1 MADSNLEYWRKR
13 EQAQLEANLREEE
26 TYSARLDAQFA
37 LLERTID
44 QLIADFYQRYAT
56 AEGIS
61 LADAQQKISKADI
74 DALAEKAKRYVEL
87 ASQDRRT
94 GSNQAAEYLSKMAND
109 EMRLY
114 NAMMRINRLELL
126 KAEIGMEVDQTY
138 LQMGGTMNTALTK
151 RTDDELRRQS
161 GILGSTVFH
170 NKEDVAAIV
179 NGSFHNATFDQYI
192 WKDCTAL
199 KSNLDVLLTQ
209 GLIAGDNPRE
219 LARRLRKTFT
229 ASRYEA
235 ERLMRT
241 ELARVQTDAQKMS
254 YERNGY
260 DKYMFIS
267 TEDSHTCERCSGKER
282 ECIEKDGFAV
292 EDMEI
297 GENAPPMHPNC
308 RCSTAAHV
316 SEADFE
322 REMMEKFGID
332 MRDHPGRNMSDS
344 GRHTKMVETPPV
356 GKALSEEDKK
366 ELLRFA
372 KEHRINIHGINKFD
386 GDINLV
392 KEYITELTSHS
403 REFPRVFSGKRITL
417 KFDDLSVGN
426 YAITEGKVTTMNR
439 LYTRD
444 KAFTEA
450 SMKDSGWFANP
461 TIGGMARHEMGHIV
475 ESVHGEKGLAF
486 AQQVYYN
493 IHGKHI
499 SAENIIDFIHGEVS
513 FYAFPQVVN
522 EITGDIGY
530 SEHEITSEILASD
543 KDTRFINEMKELW
556 RKEGQK

>member
-26 TYSARLDAQFA
+26 TYSARLDAQFS

-44 QLIADFYQRYAT
+44 QLIADFYQRYAI

-61 LADAQQKISKADI
+61 LADAQQRISKADI

-94 GSNQAAEYLSKMAND
+94 GSNQSAEYLSKMAND

-138 LQMGGTMNTALTK
+138 LQAGGTMDAALTK
-151 RTDDELRRQS
+151 RTDDELRRQA

-199 KSNLDVLLTQ
+199 KSNLDILLTQ

-260 DKYMFIS
+260 DRYMFIS
-267 TEDSHTCERCSGKER
+267 TEDSHTCDRCSDKEK
-282 ECIEKDGFAV
+282 ECIEKDGFLV
-292 EDMEI
+292 KDMEI

-308 RCSTAAHV
+308 RCSTAAHM

-322 REMMEKFGID
+322 REMMERFGVD
-332 MRDHPGRNMSDS
+332 MRDGSKSVELPRELWDARNIPDDIKQGIAEAIDIIQKQYNVQIDEIEYAPFYENEKAPFTFVPYENKGKYNAKLNINSLFDWNDSLDSFNNRIYTKNYQKGTLSSKNLTDLIRHEAAHFMTFQECNTWTDFLIKEREIRREYIPGVSRYNEALEDGS
-344 GRHTKMVETPPV
+344 ETIAEGFV
-356 GKALSEEDKK
+356 RINNGENVSESVKALVERETEKYKK
-366 ELLRFA
+366 
-372 KEHRINIHGINKFD
+372 
-386 GDINLV
+386 
-392 KEYITELTSHS
+392 
-403 REFPRVFSGKRITL
+403 
-417 KFDDLSVGN
+417 
-426 YAITEGKVTTMNR
+426 
-439 LYTRD
+439 
-444 KAFTEA
+444 
-450 SMKDSGWFANP
+450 
-461 TIGGMARHEMGHIV
+461 
-475 ESVHGEKGLAF
+475 
-486 AQQVYYN
+486 
-493 IHGKHI
+493 
-499 SAENIIDFIHGEVS
+499 
-513 FYAFPQVVN
+513 
-522 EITGDIGY
+522 
-530 SEHEITSEILASD
+530 
-543 KDTRFINEMKELW
+543 
-556 RKEGQK
+556 